1 MEKKIYEAP
10 QAEVVEV
17 FAEGVFCTSN
27 DYASEQLES
36 WGHETLEW

>member
-17 FAEGVFCTSN
+17 FAEGVFCVST
-27 DYASEQLES
+27 ASHES
-36 WGHETLEW
+36 WEYQDDSSIWN

>member
-17 FAEGVFCTSN
+17 FAEGVFCISGQ
-27 DYASEQLES
+27 ELES
-36 WGHETLEW
+36 WEYQEFNWGE

>member
-17 FAEGVFCTSN
+17 FAEGVFCTS
-27 DYASEQLES
+27 DVSTSSFES
-36 WGHETLEW
+36 WGYEEL

>member
-17 FAEGVFCTSN
+17 FAEGVFCTSYEEN
-27 DYASEQLES
+27 SLES

>member
-17 FAEGVFCTSN
+17 FAEGVFCISTAN
-27 DYASEQLES
+27 LES
-36 WGHETLEW
+36 WDNEELDW